1 MGFISPQR
9 TPISPDDM
17 VSAIAKAYKDVTGSN
32 ASKTILGLL
41 VGQVALETGGTGG
54 NFGSVHNYNIGNIR
68 GSYQGN
74 TTSISGANEIIDGKE
89 VIVESNFRAYPDLL
103 TGAKD
108 YIVQLRN
115 RPHWWD
121 GLMSGTIDGFI
132 KGLTTYPAYF
142 TANAATYE
150 RVLNERMAN
159 YQGLID
165 KYGKTGLGLIL
176 GSIVAAGGA
185 FAGYK
190 ILRRRT

>member
-1 MGFISPQR
+1 MFIEPLR
-9 TPISPDDM
+9 TIISPDDM
-17 VSAIAKAYKDVTGSN
+17 VSAISKAYKDVTGSS
-32 ASKTILGLL
+32 ASKTKLGLM

-68 GSYQGN
+68 GSYNGN
-74 TTSISGANEIIDGKE
+74 TTNISGANEIIDGKE
-89 VIVESNFRAYPDLL
+89 VIVESNFRAYPDLMS
-103 TGAKD
+103 GARD
-108 YIVQLRN
+108 YVTQLRN

-121 GLMSGTIDGFI
+121 GLQSGTVEGFI

-165 KYGKTGLGLIL
+165 RYGKTGLGLFF
-176 GSIVAAGGA
+176 GSILAAGGA

-190 ILRRRT
+190 VLRRRS